1 MKAIMVNWR
10 CEYENSGTD
19 PFTDPFTEQKG
30 LYQNHGPLPSD
41 ISWPAFPPG
50 QAHHARCILTTTP
63 AFELHSEPLSRHRG
77 AGWRRHCGIMH
88 IQSKTE
94 TKQKGREAL
103 GKEAG
108 RLIGCPICK
117 KELPAPTPRGTNSPW
132 CPTCAVVVLRYAPF
146 WDDNIRRRLETL
158 MSRLSVARACDIC
171 RAPFSLERSVCA
183 SSSSSAGAGVD
194 LLYPNLY
201 VNICPACFGKA
212 FAEHLGGSRSAN
224 AKRLHEPLRP
234 DRKSAHHRFR
244 HADLPAARR

>member
-1 MKAIMVNWR
+1 
-10 CEYENSGTD
+10 
-19 PFTDPFTEQKG
+19 
-30 LYQNHGPLPSD
+30 
-41 ISWPAFPPG
+41 
-50 QAHHARCILTTTP
+50 
-63 AFELHSEPLSRHRG
+63 
-77 AGWRRHCGIMH
+77 MH

-224 AKRLHEPLRP
+224 AKRLHELFVLIGRAPTTDFGTLTYLLHDGETIVKYISLLQQMPSR
-234 DRKSAHHRFR
+234 DGYMKEFRK
-244 HADLPAARR
+244 PA